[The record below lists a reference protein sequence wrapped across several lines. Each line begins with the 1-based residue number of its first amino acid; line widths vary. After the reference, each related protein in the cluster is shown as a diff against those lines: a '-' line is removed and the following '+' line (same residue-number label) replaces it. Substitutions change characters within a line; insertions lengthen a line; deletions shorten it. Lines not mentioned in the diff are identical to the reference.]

1 MAGLKE
7 EYNFFCSQPRPMRML
22 LLTNMA
28 YAFAIPVIELFIGAY
43 IIRKSD
49 DVSLVMVYQL
59 AQGTGIPVTFILNG
73 YLLRKVPIARLY
85 AAGMIIS
92 GLDMAVMMLLP
103 QLEMTGITLIGFIMG
118 LSYGFF
124 WANRVSLALTNT
136 RDINRNYYYGLESF
150 FFTMASIVMPLLS
163 GYFIAAT
170 QKLGWL
176 GGNINGAYRILT
188 AMVILLTLLASFIA
202 ARGQFQNP
210 PSARFIYF
218 KFHRLWNKLLAMA
231 ALKGVAQG
239 FVIAAPVM
247 LIMKLVGSEGSVGS
261 IQSAGALLS
270 AAMLYV
276 LGRATS
282 SKHRNAIFTAGLGL
296 FVIGAG
302 INMLLYNAAGAIIFV
317 ACMVFSRPLL
327 DLAYFPIQLGV
338 IECVA
343 SKEKRNQFAYIFS
356 HEVGLYVGRLFGCM
370 LFILMARFVSEDAAL
385 RYVLLAVAIV
395 QFASVFVAKSIQKDQ
410 EWCEVSGNEPLVS
423 QELKEPAEL

>member
-1 MAGLKE
+1 MNGIKKE
-7 EYNFFCSQPRPMRML
+7 YQFFCSQPRPMRML

-43 IIRKSD
+43 IIRKSA

-59 AQGTGIPVTFILNG
+59 ARGTGIPVTFILNG

-150 FFTMASIVMPLLS
+150 FFTLASIVMPLLS

-202 ARGQFQNP
+202 TRGQFQNP

-385 RYVLLAVAIV
+385 RYVLLAVAVV

-410 EWCEVSGNEPLVS
+410 EWCEVSGKEPLVS

>member
-1 MAGLKE
+1 MPGIKE
-7 EYNFFCSQPRPMRML
+7 EYQFFCGQPRPMRML

-59 AQGTGIPVTFILNG
+59 AQGTGIPVTFVLNG
-73 YLLRKVPIARLY
+73 YLLRKIPIARLY

-103 QLEMTGITLIGFIMG
+103 QLEMAGITLIGFIMG

-124 WANRVSLALTNT
+124 WANRVSLALTST
-136 RDINRNYYYGLESF
+136 RNFNRNYYYGLESF
-150 FFTMASIVMPLLS
+150 FFTMASIIMPLLS

-170 QKLGWL
+170 QKFGWL
-176 GGNINGAYRILT
+176 GGNINGAYRVLT
-188 AMVILLTLLASFIA
+188 ALVILLTLVASVIA
-202 ARGQFQNP
+202 IRGRFQNP

-218 KFHRLWNKLLAMA
+218 KFHRLWNKLLGMA

-247 LIMKLVGSEGSVGS
+247 LIMKLVGNEGSVGS

-270 AAMLYV
+270 AAMLYI
-276 LGRATS
+276 LGRKTS
-282 SKHRNAIFTAGLGL
+282 ARHRNAIFIAGLGL
-296 FVIGAG
+296 FVVGAAV
-302 INMLLYNAAGAIIFV
+302 NMILYNAAGAIIFV
-317 ACMVFSRPLL
+317 GCMVFSRPLL
-327 DLAYFPIQLGV
+327 DLAYYPIQLGV

-343 SKEKRNQFAYIFS
+343 SKEQRNQFAYIFS
-356 HEVGLYVGRLFGCM
+356 HEIGLYTGRMFGCM
-370 LFILMARFVSEDAAL
+370 LFILIARFISEDTAL
-385 RYVLLAVAIV
+385 RYVLLAVAVV
-395 QFASVFVAKSIQKDQ
+395 QFASIFVARSIQHDR
-410 EWCEVSGNEPLVS
+410 EWCEVSESKLIVP